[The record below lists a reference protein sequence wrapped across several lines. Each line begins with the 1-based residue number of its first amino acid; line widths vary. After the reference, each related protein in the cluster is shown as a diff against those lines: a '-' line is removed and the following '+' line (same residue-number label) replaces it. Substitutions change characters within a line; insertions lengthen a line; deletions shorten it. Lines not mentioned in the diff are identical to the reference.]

1 MAVASSPRPLPCL
14 CVLSA
19 LYHPDVTVGALLT
32 PLPRPCSPRLHRQ
45 PVERTCVVGARAP
58 RLGRRRSRERKT
70 IAKQH
75 ATCCA
80 SCVIHAGPT
89 AAPTLTP
96 SRKQDARQGGDV
108 PAKPSKVPSFLLEA
122 DPPHGGAG
130 CLCPSR
136 ELAKGSECVPRA
148 VR

>member
-1 MAVASSPRPLPCL
+1 M
-14 CVLSA
+14 
-19 LYHPDVTVGALLT
+19 
-32 PLPRPCSPRLHRQ
+32 
-45 PVERTCVVGARAP
+45 GARAP
-58 RLGRRRSRERKT
+58 RLGRRRSQEERKT

-89 AAPTLTP
+89 AAPTVTP

-108 PAKPSKVPSFLLEA
+108 PAKPSKVPWFLLEA

-136 ELAKGSECVPRA
+136 KLAKGSECVPRA

>member
-1 MAVASSPRPLPCL
+1 M
-14 CVLSA
+14 
-19 LYHPDVTVGALLT
+19 
-32 PLPRPCSPRLHRQ
+32 
-45 PVERTCVVGARAP
+45 GARAP
-58 RLGRRRSRERKT
+58 RLGRRRSQERKT

-75 ATCCA
+75 AACCA
-80 SCVIHAGPT
+80 SCVIHAGPM

-108 PAKPSKVPSFLLEA
+108 PAKPSKVPWFLLEA

-136 ELAKGSECVPRA
+136 KLAKGSECVPRA